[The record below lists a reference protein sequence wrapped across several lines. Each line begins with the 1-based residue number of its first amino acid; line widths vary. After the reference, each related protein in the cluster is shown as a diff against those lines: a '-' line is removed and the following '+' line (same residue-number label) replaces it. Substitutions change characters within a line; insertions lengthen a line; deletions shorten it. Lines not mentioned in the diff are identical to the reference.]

1 MRSPHG
7 RFLKRAL
14 LRRVAFLLASTVLL
28 TGCAM
33 VHRYD
38 MTQIH
43 ATAAARTERN
53 PVIFIH
59 GFIGS
64 KLRNDRTSE
73 SVWGRFANAI
83 TRSQVDNLDLPIAS
97 ADFSQNRDHLVPY
110 ALYESV
116 AGVKF
121 YGAMLGALKDTG
133 GYKMG
138 DIRDP
143 RPGDTGFVY
152 VYDWRRDNVE
162 AAQGLAEAI
171 HRVRTRLN
179 APQMRFDIV
188 AHSMGGLVAL
198 YYLMYG
204 GVDVVSDGLE
214 HDVTWAGAPNLGRVA
229 LVGTPLGGTMA
240 AFRVL
245 NNGFS
250 RSMSV
255 ESIFTMPSIYQL
267 LPPPGAPV
275 LVDPEGQP
283 LAINLYDAR
292 EWVKHRWS
300 VFDGRGEGEERG
312 GTPAADRVREER
324 VRFLQRALDRARCF
338 RAALTRGGVQDSP
351 VPVHVFGSDCV
362 PTLDRA
368 VVKETGAGSVT
379 LFDDEETRD
388 RSARKLERLI
398 LAPGDGTVTAASLLG
413 VQAAALTSGDSGA
426 SEGNRARLASSFFFC
441 ETHGLLPSNAT
452 FQDNLFHVL
461 LQGPS
466 LGPAPNTGV
475 PAVRAEGSERP
486 GS

>member
-1 MRSPHG
+1 LGRIVRTASPG
-7 RFLKRAL
+7 GAAL
-14 LRRVAFLLASTVLL
+14 LLAATLVLS
-28 TGCAM
+28 GCAM

-43 ATAAARTERN
+43 ATAAARVERN

-83 TRSQVDNLDLPIAS
+83 TRSQVDDLDLPIES
-97 ADFSQNRDHLVPY
+97 AEFPQNRDHLVPY

-121 YGAMLGALKDTG
+121 YGAMLSALRDTG
-133 GYKMG
+133 GYHMG

-152 VYDWRRDNVE
+152 IYDWRRDNVE
-162 AAQGLAEAI
+162 SAQGLAEAI

-188 AHSMGGLVAL
+188 AHSMGGLIAL

-214 HDVTWAGAPNLGRVA
+214 HDVTWAGAPNLGRVV
-229 LVGTPLGGTMA
+229 LVGTPLEGTMA
-240 AFRVL
+240 SFRVL
-245 NNGFS
+245 NTGFS
-250 RSMSV
+250 RSMSI

-275 LVDPEGQP
+275 LVDPDGRP
-283 LAINLYDAR
+283 LDIDLYDAR

-300 VFDGRGEGEERG
+300 VFDGRGELDERA

-338 RAALTRGGVQDSP
+338 RGALSRGGVQESP

-368 VVKETGAGSVT
+368 VVKETGAGPVT
-379 LFDDEETRD
+379 LFNDEETRD

-398 LAPGDGTVTAASLLG
+398 LAPGDGTVTATSLLG
-413 VQAAALTSGDSGA
+413 VPAGVAAQGDGSA
-426 SEGNRARLASSFFFC
+426 AWRVSPARLASSFFVC
-441 ETHGLLPSNAT
+441 ETHGLLPSNAS

-461 LQGPS
+461 LQGP
-466 LGPAPNTGV
+466 APSAV
-475 PAVRAEGSERP
+475 APAVRAEGSERP

>member
-1 MRSPHG
+1 MSRGLGRVVRSAPLCRG
-7 RFLKRAL
+7 AL
-14 LRRVAFLLASTVLL
+14 LLAATVALS
-28 TGCAM
+28 GCAL

-43 ATAAARTERN
+43 ANAAARTDRN

-64 KLRNDRTSE
+64 KLRNDHTSE

-83 TRSQVDNLDLPIAS
+83 TRSQVDDLDLPIEAS
-97 ADFSQNRDHLVPY
+97 DFSSNRDHLVPY

-121 YGAMLGALKDTG
+121 YGAMMNALQDTG

-138 DIRDP
+138 DIREP
-143 RPGDTGFVY
+143 HAGDTGFVY

-179 APQMRFDIV
+179 APEMRFDIV

-214 HDVTWAGAPNLGRVA
+214 HDVTWAGAPNLGRVV
-229 LVGTPLGGTMA
+229 LVGTPLEGTMA

-245 NNGFS
+245 NTGFS
-250 RSMSV
+250 RSMSP
-255 ESIFTMPSIYQL
+255 EAIFTMPSIYQL
-267 LPPPGAPV
+267 LPPPGTPM
-275 LVDPEGQP
+275 LVDPEGRP
-283 LAINLYDAR
+283 LDIDIYDAR

-300 VFDGRGEGEERG
+300 VFDGRGEGEERT
-312 GTPAADRVREER
+312 GTPACDRIRETR
-324 VRFLQRALDRARCF
+324 VRFLQRALDRARHF
-338 RAALTRGGVQDSP
+338 RAALSRGGALDAP

-362 PTLDRA
+362 PTLERA
-368 VVKETGAGSVT
+368 LVKETGAGPVT
-379 LFDDEETRD
+379 LFNDESARD
-388 RSARKLERLI
+388 RSARRLEGLL
-398 LAPGDGTVTAASLLG
+398 LAPGDGTVTATSLLG
-413 VQAAALTSGDSGA
+413 VPAREGEPPTGGSGTA
-426 SEGNRARLASSFFFC
+426 TRARLASSFFVC
-441 ETHGLLPSNAT
+441 ETHGLLPGNAE

-461 LQGPS
+461 LQGP
-466 LGPAPNTGV
+466 APSALA
-475 PAVRAEGSERP
+475 PPQALKAERP
-486 GS
+486 TGK

>member
-1 MRSPHG
+1 MRSPQG
-7 RFLKRAL
+7 RFVPGPL
-14 LRRVAFLLASTVLL
+14 LVGIAFLLATVGPLS
-28 TGCAM
+28 GCAM

-38 MTQIH
+38 MAQIH
-43 ATAAARTERN
+43 ANAAARAERN

-83 TRSQVDNLDLPIAS
+83 TRSQTDSLDLPIAS
-97 ADFSQNRDHLVPY
+97 AEFSQNRDHLVPY

-121 YGAMLGALKDTG
+121 YGAMLDALQHTG

-162 AAQGLAEAI
+162 AAEGLAEAI

-179 APQMRFDIV
+179 APQLRFDIV

-214 HDVTWAGAPNLGRVA
+214 HEVTWAGASTLGRVV
-229 LVGTPLGGTMA
+229 LLGTPLEGTMA
-240 AFRVL
+240 SFRVL
-245 NNGFS
+245 NTGFS
-250 RSMSV
+250 RSMSP
-255 ESIFTMPSIYQL
+255 ESLFTMPAIYQL

-275 LVDPEGQP
+275 FVDPDGKP
-283 LAINLYDAR
+283 LDIDLYDAR

-300 VFDGRGEGEERG
+300 VFDGRGEGEERA
-312 GTPAADRVREER
+312 GTPACDRVREER

-338 RAALTRGGVQDSP
+338 RAALTRGGAQESP
-351 VPVHVFGSDCV
+351 VPVNVFGSDCV
-362 PTLDRA
+362 PTLQRA
-368 VVKETGAGSVT
+368 VVKETGAGPVT

-398 LAPGDGTVTAASLLG
+398 LAPGDGTVTATSLLG
-413 VQAAALTSGDSGA
+413 VQAAAAGA
-426 SEGNRARLASSFFFC
+426 ESAGPGNRARLASSFFVC
-441 ETHGLLPSNAT
+441 ETHGLLPANAA

-466 LGPAPNTGV
+466 LVPAPTAIV

>member
-1 MRSPHG
+1 VRSPQS
-7 RFLKRAL
+7 RFRKRAL
-14 LRRVAFLLASTVLL
+14 LRRVAFLLASAGLL

-33 VHRYD
+33 VRRYD

-43 ATAAARTERN
+43 ATAAARVERN

-73 SVWGRFANAI
+73 SVWGRFSNAI
-83 TRSQVDNLDLPIAS
+83 TRSNVDDLALPIDS
-97 ADFSQNRDHLVPY
+97 PEFSKNRDHLVPY

-121 YGAMLGALKDTG
+121 YGAMLSALKDTG

-152 VYDWRRDNVE
+152 IYDWRRDNVE

-171 HRVRTRLN
+171 HQVRTRLN

-214 HDVTWAGAPNLGRVA
+214 HDVTWAGASTLGRVV
-229 LVGTPLGGTMA
+229 LVGTPIEGTMA

-245 NNGFS
+245 NTGFS
-250 RSMSV
+250 RSMSP
-255 ESIFTMPSIYQL
+255 EALFTMPSIYQL
-267 LPPPGAPV
+267 LPPPGSV
-275 LVDPEGQP
+275 MLVDCQGHP
-283 LAINLYDAR
+283 LDIDLYDAQ

-300 VFDGRGEGEERG
+300 VFDGRGGGAERP
-312 GTPAADRVREER
+312 GTPAADRVQETR
-324 VRFLQRALDRARCF
+324 VRFLQRALDRAGRF
-338 RAALTRGGVQDSP
+338 RGALTRGGAQASP

-362 PTLDRA
+362 PTLNRA
-368 VVKETGAGSVT
+368 VVKETGAGPVT
-379 LFDDEETRD
+379 LFDDEAARD
-388 RSARKLERLI
+388 RAARKLEGLM

-413 VQAAALTSGDSGA
+413 VPAAALKEGA
-426 SEGNRARLASSFFFC
+426 GAAAGLRARLASSVFVC
-441 ETHGLLPSNAT
+441 ETHGLLPSNAA

-461 LQGPS
+461 LQD
-466 LGPAPNTGV
+466 PAPTAIA
-475 PAVRAEGSERP
+475 PATQAEGRERP